1 MGFESQYD
9 EPLEYG
15 STRIL
20 SAFQDRAT
28 VVDTVDF
35 IEAYLNGT
43 WAIALDTWDGC
54 TNAPTECDPHGM
66 LTVTGNDLYQVLQYT
81 DKNSKVAYLT
91 ALDGELI
98 SWLYPLS
105 ESTVQGDGK
114 VKVATLLDKGLTIEN
129 GAEVYTADTVDE
141 FFGQALLPI
150 YEYPTQDGE
159 TDDDVIHGLK
169 FNGKGVLITDE
180 APTYR
185 KVRRNWR
192 RHSEAIEAGTNLNSL
207 FIADPTNQGNYL
219 YLNGVDW
226 RKAEAIED
234 MTNIPAELE
243 GQVYVVNETADKY
256 GKQTIIKPST
266 GELWYRSKLENG
278 TFTEWVKMGMPTNI
292 PQSSVIDLV
301 ADLLDLAN
309 RMFSVEETNFLQ
321 DQNINNNTTQINY
334 LAQINNA
341 QDLNITALFSSL
353 NALSIAQNLL
363 ASKAQFDGGQLG
375 SSLVKLSENNQDFAF
390 KRTHGAR
397 LTSYAIPQA
406 KVGEAFGFN
415 IPASAI
421 ILPEF
426 VWSPLQIEFI
436 GFADDWVQYNWTLN
450 GGITLWGTPA
460 EEGKSTV
467 YAILN
472 CNGYV
477 STYPMLIQAVD
488 DISAASSLSVVI
500 NDYYPPEIALSWGY
514 NGTTPDGFYIYR
526 RANGGGWDQVNSVG
540 GTTYTFTDT
549 SANYDTLYDYQVKPY
564 TGGTIGGGSNIV
576 TVQTRPALTLGG
588 LYGRY
593 YLGTSLSGSPIEP
606 RIDEQINFN
615 WSGVEP
621 ISGLGTQNYSVRWT
635 GYLKFPY
642 GGLVKFRTRSD
653 DGIRV
658 WVDSVSVVDEW
669 REYSVFVGIWQ
680 WTTTLVAN
688 EEKPITIEYFQGGG
702 DAAVYLEYETSS
714 GVWEVVPSGYLVA
727 EDVVGESLVAP
738 VLVAAA
744 PISASAV
751 RLDYTYAGLG
761 DGGGDCS
768 ETMDA
773 GLVSAL
779 DSFVSTNI
787 STYGGKFLGTIYRKE
802 ELWSN
807 VTGADT
813 RDTKLNVASLS
824 KQFAATVILKLID
837 EGLLALTTTTG
848 SLIPSMA
855 ANGKGAITVKQLMSH
870 TSGMKAT
877 STQGYE
883 DQSGITMAQAVDLIA
898 ANVPL
903 EHTPGT
909 YYEYGGVH
917 WCIVA
922 RMAEIVTGQS
932 WVQICETR
940 ILTPLGMTNTDY
952 LLGLPGEA
960 TPTNPMIHAG
970 LRTTLND
977 WAKYM
982 QMHLFKGVF
991 GSTRIMSES
1000 RILEMEIEQTGL
1012 GIGYGFGLYIDAN
1025 SEFFHY
1031 GATGCGCWINREKE
1045 YYGIILTTV
1054 YGGGTTTPND
1064 TFRGLVRA
1072 DIGAAPV
1079 CTPSGD
1085 LDSFTLAR
1093 SLTGNGNWTE
1103 ETFTTS
1109 ARTRDITGLA
1119 AGTLYYWRMLATF
1132 QGRSSGWSNIISA
1145 TTNTDT
1151 VVVPAPTANARAIG
1165 WMSPNFDYANIELSN
1180 DIITRAKAA
1189 GVAFATIFINWW
1201 ELEQAENSYNFGELR
1216 WRIEEQKR
1224 KGLGFVLVLPHR
1236 FAYVPKDNNPSWQM
1250 LAYANNQHRW
1260 NGSTWT
1266 TTEFSAASCAYL
1278 SYQEAI
1284 VCRDGGYMLD
1294 DITGAQGSYRS
1305 VAFTTAQ
1312 NRLAAKVLDFIYS
1325 TSDYASICYGVMY
1338 ADGGSTETGFATKDR
1353 STKFAG
1359 GQRTETYAF
1368 QDGDWSEN
1376 QKTRFTT
1383 WLQTK
1388 YVGVA
1393 NLNAAWNTTYPFF
1406 GAIQAAHYMPPQY
1419 DTSGDMG
1426 VVAYN
1431 QNNRTWDWFLFN
1443 VSEKKAK
1450 YSQII
1455 GAIRNPSSVVGG
1467 LINPSTPMPT
1477 IAYLTES
1484 LTTAQGYTWAAAAVE
1499 MLQGFDQVWSST
1511 GSNEG
1516 AVGTDSH
1523 FKSFGFR
1530 ASVLRGT
1537 TPSKVFAQEID
1548 TDKYLYSDGGRVGP
1562 SKTMAAIFA
1571 QGATYFICTFFRT
1584 TAEWDEANYL
1594 SEDGQT
1600 RSFKDDMA
1608 LGYVNHVLGKSRTLP
1623 GVSQTIAYNYN
1634 HIKVNVANPNNV
1646 VSDWVSLT
1654 NPTAAGLSNTYVDVR
1669 MEIGNS

>member
-129 GAEVYTADTVDE
+129 EAEVYTADTIDE
-141 FFGQALLPI
+141 FFDQALLPT
-150 YEYPTQDGE
+150 YEYPTQDDE
-159 TDDDVIHGLK
+159 TNDDVIPGLK
-169 FNGKGVLITDE
+169 FNGNGVLITDE

-192 RHSEAIEAGTNLNSL
+192 RHSVAIPSGTDLDSL
-207 FIADPTNQGNYL
+207 FISDPTNQGNYL

-278 TFTEWVKMGMPTNI
+278 TFTEWIKMGMPTNI

-309 RMFSVEETNFLQ
+309 RLFTVEETNFLQ
-321 DQNINNNTTQINY
+321 EQNINNNTTQINY

-353 NALSIAQNLL
+353 NALSLAQNLL
-363 ASKAQFDGGQLG
+363 ASKAQFDGGELG
-375 SSLVKLSENNQDFAF
+375 SSLVKLSGNNQDFAF

-421 ILPEF
+421 VVPEF

-526 RANGGGWDQVNSVG
+526 RANGGAWVQINSVG
-540 GTTYTFTDT
+540 GSTYTFTDST
-549 SANYDTLYDYQVKPY
+549 ANYDTLYDYQVKPY
-564 TGGTIGGGSNIV
+564 TGGTIGDGSNIV
-576 TVQTRPALTLGG
+576 TVQTRPALTSGG

-593 YLGTSLSGSPIEP
+593 YDNINLSGSADGYS
-606 RIDEQINFN
+606 RIDSQIAFN

-621 ISGLGTQNYSVRWT
+621 ISGRGTQNYSVRWT

-642 GGLVKFRTRSD
+642 GGLIKFRTRSD

-658 WVDSVSVVDEW
+658 WVDGISVVDEW
-669 REYSVFVGIWQ
+669 REYSVYVGIWQ

-702 DAAVYLEYETSS
+702 DAAVYLEYETLS
-714 GVWEVVPSGYLVA
+714 GVWEIVPSGYLVP
-727 EDVVGESLVAP
+727 EITEGETLDAP
-738 VLVAAA
+738 VITSVAG
-744 PISASAV
+744 I
-751 RLDYTYAGLG
+751 
-761 DGGGDCS
+761 
-768 ETMDA
+768 
-773 GLVSAL
+773 
-779 DSFVSTNI
+779 
-787 STYGGKFLGTIYRKE
+787 
-802 ELWSN
+802 
-807 VTGADT
+807 DT
-813 RDTKLNVASLS
+813 D
-824 KQFAATVILKLID
+824 
-837 EGLLALTTTTG
+837 
-848 SLIPSMA
+848 
-855 ANGKGAITVKQLMSH
+855 
-870 TSGMKAT
+870 
-877 STQGYE
+877 
-883 DQSGITMAQAVDLIA
+883 
-898 ANVPL
+898 
-903 EHTPGT
+903 
-909 YYEYGGVH
+909 
-917 WCIVA
+917 
-922 RMAEIVTGQS
+922 
-932 WVQICETR
+932 
-940 ILTPLGMTNTDY
+940 
-952 LLGLPGEA
+952 
-960 TPTNPMIHAG
+960 
-970 LRTTLND
+970 TLNID
-977 WAKYM
+977 WTY
-982 QMHLFKGVF
+982 
-991 GSTRIMSES
+991 
-1000 RILEMEIEQTGL
+1000 
-1012 GIGYGFGLYIDAN
+1012 
-1025 SEFFHY
+1025 
-1031 GATGCGCWINREKE
+1031 
-1045 YYGIILTTV
+1045 
-1054 YGGGTTTPND
+1054 
-1064 TFRGLVRA
+1064 
-1072 DIGAAPV
+1072 
-1079 CTPSGD
+1079 SGD
-1085 LDSFTLAR
+1085 VDSFTIQR
-1093 SLTGNGNWTE
+1093 SLVPSGGIWSFVGYSASPSDRTIDVNSLSEG
-1103 ETFTTS
+1103 TT
-1109 ARTRDITGLA
+1109 
-1119 AGTLYYWRMLATF
+1119 YYFRLQTNF
-1132 QGRSSGWSNIISA
+1132 QGRSSGWSNVMGGA
-1145 TTNTDT
+1145 TTSGSVTP
-1151 VVVPAPTANARAIG
+1151 PAPVPLQRAIG
-1165 WMSPNFDYANIELSN
+1165 WMSPNFTWDNFEGN
-1180 DIITRAKAA
+1180 NGIISRAKAA
-1189 GVAFATIFINWW
+1189 GVAFATIFIEWW
-1201 ELEQAENSYNFGELR
+1201 ECEQGNNSFNFDELKY
-1216 WRIEEQKR
+1216 RIEKQR
-1224 KGLGFVLVLPHR
+1224 DKGLGFVLVIPHR
-1236 FAYVPKDNNPSWQM
+1236 YAFIPQDNNASWQM
-1250 LAYANNQHRW
+1250 ISSSVQHRW
-1260 NGSTWT
+1260 TGSAWT
-1266 TTEFSAASCAYL
+1266 TTNISAKDCAYM
-1278 SYQEAI
+1278 SYTEAEM
-1284 VCRDGGYMLD
+1284 CRDGGYMLD
-1294 DITGAQGSYRS
+1294 GIYGATGSASSSTFMNAQKRWIAR
-1305 VAFTTAQ
+1305 VM
-1312 NRLAAKVLDFIYS
+1312 DFVYNN
-1325 TSDYASICYGVMY
+1325 YADICYGVMY

-1431 QNNRTWDWFLFN
+1431 QNNRTWDWFLFK

-1511 GSNEG
+1511 GSNGG

-1537 TPSKVFAQEID
+1537 IPSKVFAQEID

-1623 GVSQTIAYNYN
+1623 TVSQTKIYNYS
-1634 HIKVNVANPNNV
+1634 HIKANVGNPNNV
-1646 VSDWVSLT
+1646 VSDWVALT
-1654 NPTAAGLSNTYVDVR
+1654 NPTAAGLSNTYVDVL